1 MSLLSVFAIYMV
13 LGAFA
18 GTLAGLF
25 GIGGGLIIVP
35 VLIFSFGAQG
45 FSLEIAAHMAVGTS
59 LATIVF
65 TSLSSIRS
73 HHGHGAIRWDVFRP
87 MAFGIVAG
95 ALIGAWTAALLSG
108 AMLELIIGVFVI
120 LVGLKMLFEVNPS
133 PSRNVAGK
141 VGLAGAG
148 AGIGWASAIFGIGGG
163 TLTVPYLS
171 WRRVAMQQAVA
182 TSAACGLPI
191 ALMGAATNMALGWG
205 ASELPPWSLGYVYL
219 PAFVGIVLASSLT
232 APVGARLAHSLP
244 QAKLKKVFALF
255 LLAVSLR
262 FILGNLW

>member
-1 MSLLSVFAIYMV
+1 MLTTLVLYLV
-13 LGAFA
+13 LGALA
-18 GTLAGLF
+18 GVVAGLF
-25 GIGGGLIIVP
+25 GIGGGLLIVP
-35 VLIFSFGAQG
+35 VLIFSFELQG
-45 FSLEIAAHMAVGTS
+45 ISDSVLTHMAVATS
-59 LATIVF
+59 LATIVI
-65 TSLSSIRS
+65 TSISSVRA
-73 HHGHGAIRWDVFRP
+73 HHQRGAVRWELFRP
-87 MAFGIVAG
+87 LGVGILLG
-95 ALIGAWTAALLSG
+95 AVLGVTTAVQLSG
-108 AMLELIIGVFVI
+108 PVLQLTIGVFVL
-120 LVGLKMLFEVNPS
+120 LVALQMALNLKPS
-133 PSRNVAGK
+133 AGEARPTTPEL
-141 VGLAGAG
+141 GTAGV
-148 AGIGWASAIFGIGGG
+148 GIGWASAIFGIGGG
-163 TLTVPYLS
+163 TLTVPYLN